1 MDENKTRLIATS
13 LKIEF
18 DSANISAENFAREFN
33 KLTKS
38 DDDPVGEWLRM
49 ARAKKGGS
57 GDDFN
62 IVLDL
67 LVEIYRKLGA
77 LENAINNISKEYA
90 PLRYCGE
97 IETIGHGCFAIR
109 ADSIKINQ
117 SYLKA
122 AQKAQEAQNEASI
135 ESGGLDSIESN
146 GANSIESSGADS
158 IESTQNSQNLPQKI
172 EIPRFKFEPNALY
185 YARVELPI
193 FPVRI
198 LPVYFIFDKNLARIE
213 KMHSGDESEWDG
225 YVASKERALIRT
237 LRAQKGKEN
246 G

>member
-49 ARAKKGGS
+49 ARAKKGANN
-57 GDDFN
+57 DDFS

-77 LENAINNISKEYA
+77 LENAINNIAKEYA

-97 IETIGHGCFAIR
+97 IETIGHGCFVLR
-109 ADSIKINQ
+109 ADSIKTNQ

-122 AQKAQEAQNEASI
+122 VNKA
-135 ESGGLDSIESN
+135 DSIESN
-146 GANSIESSGADS
+146 EAIESSA
-158 IESTQNSQNLPQKI
+158 QNPAILNAQNAEQKLQ
-172 EIPRFKFEPNALY
+172 IPSFKISPNALY

-198 LPVYFIFDKNLARIE
+198 LPIYFIFDKNLARIE
-213 KMHSGDESEWDG
+213 KMHSGDESEWDS